1 MKKMNKVCSLILV
14 LALMVSLI
22 PAAYAAH
29 PFTDVEAGKWYTPY
43 VEYCYENGLMNGTDD
58 TTFSPNTKM
67 NRAMVVTVVHRLAGS
82 ASPTTSSPFV
92 DVPLGSYYD
101 NAVCWCYERGVTTG
115 TSDTEFSPM
124 KDISR
129 QELVTFFYRYA
140 KAIRL
145 DVSASVDLKSYK
157 DASEVAGWAAD
168 AMAWAVA
175 EGIVNGVGDNSLAP
189 KNTATRAE
197 CATIIQRFSEWRD
210 SKTGKNDEETND
222 TEYSVSVQERG
233 EKIMNDMIAYGKS
246 LGMTFIDLSD
256 EANIP
261 ANHTVDFTYA
271 ASSFDNIFEDAI
283 YDNAMSQMDN
293 VLSTMKT
300 NFSQH
305 FYFYITLH
313 ENGRTIAGVHE
324 VTGYQWEIRY
334 LRFNGEYEAETL
346 DFEELAQFGRDYAYE
361 TYGFDGNP
369 NCTPD
374 TNANFPP
381 ADTVDIYTMEQAKEC
396 VKACIDRLHRDLKTA
411 GDPIYVER
419 ENGRIDRCVL
429 NIKVEHHAG
438 LTYKIWTYYG
448 GTAEPSRQDYWK
460 DPNAPATQPDE
471 PADEPSTEPT
481 ESHEHDWQFAH
492 YTGAESIDDDP
503 KFCVYVCSTCGDR
516 KETDFATDP
525 EWGLGG

>member
-1 MKKMNKVCSLILV
+1 MKRALCLTLAILMLLSLT
-14 LALMVSLI
+14 

-29 PFTDVEAGKWYTPY
+29 PFTDVESGKWYTPY
-43 VEYCYENGLMNGTDD
+43 VEYCYENGLMNGTGD
-58 TTFSPNTKM
+58 TTFAPNTKM

-115 TSDTEFSPM
+115 TSETEFSPM

-145 DVSASVDLKSYK
+145 DVSNSADLSSYK
-157 DASEVAGWAAD
+157 DNTEVAGWAAD

-197 CATIIQRFSEWRD
+197 CAVVIQRFAEW
-210 SKTGKNDEETND
+210 SGLELEGSNEETTPTD
-222 TEYSVSVQERG
+222 PDLTVEERAQQ
-233 EKIMNDMIAYGKS
+233 IYDDMIAYGKS
-246 LGMTFIDLSD
+246 LGMTVVDLSKAENVPD
-256 EANIP
+256 DHAVNF
-261 ANHTVDFTYA
+261 AY
-271 ASSFDNIFEDAI
+271 SSTSIDNIFEEFI
-283 YDNAMSQMDN
+283 YDGAMAAVKD
-293 VLSTMKT
+293 VYTTMKT
-300 NFSQH
+300 NFSQYM
-305 FYFYITLH
+305 YFSISEFKH
-313 ENGRTIAGVHE
+313 D
-324 VTGYQWEIRY
+324 TGYQFEIRY
-334 LRFNGEYEAETL
+334 LRFNGDYEAEEL

-369 NCTPD
+369 NCTPE
-374 TNANFPP
+374 TNCSYDP

-396 VKACIDRLHRDLKTA
+396 VKANIDRLYRDLTA
-411 GDPIYVER
+411 VGQGIYH
-419 ENGRIDRCVL
+419 NYSDGHIGRTQL
-429 NIKVEHHAG
+429 NIHIDHHAG
-438 LTYKIWTYYG
+438 NTYKIWTYYG
-448 GTAEPSRQDYWK
+448 GEAEPFHQDYWK
-460 DPNAPATQPDE
+460 DPNESTVPPTEE
-471 PADEPSTEPT
+471 PSTEPSTEPT
-481 ESHEHDWQFAH
+481 EPHVHEWEFSH

-503 KFCVYVCSTCGDR
+503 KYVVYVCSSCRET
-516 KETDFATDP
+516 KQTDFATDP

>member
-14 LALMVSLI
+14 LALMLSLI

-67 NRAMVVTVVHRLAGS
+67 NRAMVVTVLHRIAGG
-82 ASPTTSSPFV
+82 ASPSSSGPFT
-92 DVPLGSYYD
+92 DVPRDSYYSK
-101 NAVCWCYERGVTTG
+101 AVAWTYERGVTTG
-115 TSDTEFSPM
+115 TSATEFSPM

-145 DVSASVDLKSYK
+145 DVSNAADLSSYK
-157 DASEVAGWAAD
+157 DNADVAAWASE
-168 AMAWAVA
+168 AMSWAVA
-175 EGIVNGVGDNSLAP
+175 EGIINGMGDNTLAP
-189 KNTATRAE
+189 KGTATRAE
-197 CATIIQRFSEWRD
+197 CAAVIQRFAEW
-210 SKTGKNDEETND
+210 SGIEFKGKEEVEEEANLTVDEQAAKV
-222 TEYSVSVQERG
+222 Y
-233 EKIMNDMIAYGKS
+233 NDMVAYGES
-246 LGMTFIDLSD
+246 LGMTFVDLTVA
-256 EANIP
+256 ENIP
-261 ANHTVDFTYA
+261 ADHTVDFAYA
-271 ASSFDNIFEDAI
+271 SAMFTNISEELIAKSTT
-283 YDNAMSQMDN
+283 NAVTS
-293 VLSTMKT
+293 VYTAMKT
-300 NFSQH
+300 NFSQYM
-305 FYFYITLH
+305 YFHIRQIK
-313 ENGRTIAGVHE
+313 NS
-324 VTGYQWEIRY
+324 TGFQWEIRY
-334 LRFNGEYEAETL
+334 LRFNGDYEAEEL

-369 NCTPD
+369 NCTPE
-374 TNANFPP
+374 TNANYLP

-396 VKACIDRLHRDLKTA
+396 VKSCIDRLHRDLTKA

-460 DPNAPATQPDE
+460 DPNE
-471 PADEPSTEPT
+471 PTVPPTGESSTEPSTEPT
-481 ESHEHDWQFAH
+481 DPHIHEWEFLK
-492 YTGAESIDDDP
+492 YTGGASI
-503 KFCVYVCSTCGDR
+503 Y
-516 KETDFATDP
+516 EDP
-525 EWGLGG
+525 EFVVYECVSCGTTQEVDYTVDSEWGIGGQ